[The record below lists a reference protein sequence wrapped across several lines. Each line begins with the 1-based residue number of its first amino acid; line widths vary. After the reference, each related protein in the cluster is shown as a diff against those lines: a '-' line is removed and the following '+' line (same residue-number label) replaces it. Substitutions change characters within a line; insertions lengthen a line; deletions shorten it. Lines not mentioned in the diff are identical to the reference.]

1 MHQSQQSYDTRQLV
15 RAKYTASTVVDLVAG
30 VGEGDAGG
38 AGRGLDQGDVGL
50 GQRELDPVLRSLGL
64 APAGG
69 AHTQPHHHHHLGD
82 VILGF
87 YNFDLD

>member
-69 AHTQPHHHHHLGD
+69 AQQHYHLGD

-87 YNFDLD
+87 FNFDLD